1 MTTFRLPIEML
12 ALPLCGDDKR
22 CVHFRI
28 IHNMTSTGVERQ
40 FGFAEYLYC
49 EIHRTW
55 HEQKHNAYIPLTEWS
70 KLVSYSQYVAT
81 CSKPIVDIVD
91 LVHVVVGKK
100 SNDGGEEDTAAAEP
114 QASYRKTQPF
124 PEHCDGHGC
133 GCVSTG
139 TPLH

>member
-22 CVHFRI
+22 CVRFRT
-28 IHNMTSTGVERQ
+28 IHNMTPTGVERQ

-70 KLVSYSQYVAT
+70 KLVSYSQYVAAR
-81 CSKPIVDIVD
+81 SERVAEQEVSER
-91 LVHVVVGKK
+91 
-100 SNDGGEEDTAAAEP
+100 SNVAA
-114 QASYRKTQPF
+114 SSRKDQPF
-124 PEHCDGHGC
+124 PEYCDGQGYVKTVGC
-133 GCVSTG
+133 GCATAG
-139 TPLH
+139 TPKQH